1 MISFDEKTGRLLRDL
16 IRDHPLLCLAA
27 QEAGPGRVFLVGG
40 LIRDLLAGRSAAG
53 RKDVDLAVSH
63 GVMDLGRDLARKGR
77 ATMVVL
83 SEEDGTVRLVGPG
96 MEVDL
101 TRFRAASLDEDLR
114 ARDFTVNAMALD
126 LHLAQK
132 GELRL
137 VDPCGG
143 LADLEQGLLRAAGP
157 DSLAQD
163 PLRVL
168 RGYRLGAELGFSLEQ
183 ATRDLIRESAPHLDR
198 IAGERINAELTRLL
212 QTPFSARWLRLMQ
225 EDGVLGAVFPEV
237 AALEEVVQN
246 RFHHLGG
253 LDHTLEATAQ
263 AEQVLARGEPPWTR
277 EIASDEKRTLL
288 VKLALLYHDTG
299 KKDTSTPKPDGGI
312 AFPGHDKL
320 SRDLWLEAAL
330 RLRFSRDTAKAVAV
344 LILAHMRPLSLL
356 LAPAVTL
363 RAARRLV
370 LAAEGRLPE
379 LGLVCLADSLATQGP
394 EKAPDA
400 EERLL
405 GLWDLLL
412 ETRDRLAVQSREPLL
427 RGDDLIRELNLSP
440 GPMVGRLLVGV
451 EEARLAGEINT
462 REEAMDWCRGELKT
476 QTI

>member
-16 IRDHPLLCLAA
+16 IRDHSLLCLAA

-253 LDHTLEATAQ
+253 LDHTLEAIAQ
-263 AEQVLARGEPPWTR
+263 AEQVLARGEPPWTGKSQATR
-277 EIASDEKRTLL
+277 NAPCWSSWPCSITTPAKRTRPRPSRT
-288 VKLALLYHDTG
+288 AASPFPAT
-299 KKDTSTPKPDGGI
+299 TS
-312 AFPGHDKL
+312 FPAICGW
-320 SRDLWLEAAL
+320 R
-330 RLRFSRDTAKAVAV
+330 
-344 LILAHMRPLSLL
+344 RP
-356 LAPAVTL
+356 
-363 RAARRLV
+363 
-370 LAAEGRLPE
+370 
-379 LGLVCLADSLATQGP
+379 
-394 EKAPDA
+394 
-400 EERLL
+400 
-405 GLWDLLL
+405 
-412 ETRDRLAVQSREPLL
+412 
-427 RGDDLIRELNLSP
+427 
-440 GPMVGRLLVGV
+440 
-451 EEARLAGEINT
+451 
-462 REEAMDWCRGELKT
+462 
-476 QTI
+476 